1 MGLVQAYTQRIT
13 PHIPLSGQL
22 EVNLVFSCVSA
33 FSFAAELR
41 LCEGNRIKVDKLSNF
56 FQCGNGKAAQK
67 KHRGS
72 APANQSADPRLH
84 NGATNTQRLVLCLF
98 DSPPEIRKRRAPQ
111 ILLCLNRVLDR
122 SSGIEHPT
130 IGTDDRTEGREVV
143 LKGEVVGALEAD
155 WTREADALGRH
166 VSEDHALE
174 AGGSQ
179 WLRRVDANG
188 MTESIARGLVHGN
201 DLS

>member
-1 MGLVQAYTQRIT
+1 MQVHTQRIT
-13 PHIPLSGQL
+13 PHTQLSELL
-22 EVNLVFSCVSA
+22 EANLVFSCLSA
-33 FSFAAELR
+33 FSLVAELR
-41 LCEGNRIKVDKLSNF
+41 LTHGNRIKVDKLSNF

-84 NGATNTQRLVLCLF
+84 LGACCPGALCCVF
-98 DSPPEIRKRRAPQ
+98 AARRKKGEERQAPQ
-111 ILLCLNRVLDR
+111 ILLRLNQVLDR

-130 IGTDDRTEGREVV
+130 IGSDDTTEGREVV
-143 LKGEVVGALEAD
+143 LKSEVVGALEAD
-155 WTREADALGRH
+155 WTREADPVGRH

-179 WLRRVDANG
+179 WLRRIDANG
-188 MTESIARGLVHGN
+188 MTESIAWGLVQEKY
-201 DLS
+201 LS